1 MKSRV
6 LAAFLATLMIGSWTT
21 AQAENWSEVLGEGL
35 VKMFANKTHTWTE
48 DGVDYTG
55 YYESAGQMML
65 LEGTD
70 IVPSHWRVYGG
81 KSVCIVSRIDENKR
95 CYEYETDGA
104 GKFRMNLKDN
114 ESTTF
119 DLEVAD
125 GIKEL

>member
-6 LAAFLATLMIGSWTT
+6 LAIVLATGLIGSWNT
-21 AQAENWSEVLGEGL
+21 AYAENWSDVLGEGL
-35 VKMFANKTHTWTE
+35 VKLFANKTHTWTE

-70 IVPSHWRVYGG
+70 IVPSHWRVYSG

-95 CYEYETDGA
+95 CYKFETDGA
-104 GKFRMNLKDN
+104 GKYRMKQKDN
-114 ESTTF
+114 DNTAF

-125 GIKEL
+125 GIQQL